1 VSARRLLPI
10 AVAAV
15 ALLPACRP
23 RGAKPSTLAD
33 RELYVSYCAR
43 CHGEDGTGDRRSVG
57 LNPRLDLTRSQL
69 ARSHSRRQIYQRIA
83 FGYGPMPAFS
93 HKLDPDDIERLTKFC
108 LELAENR

>member
-1 VSARRLLPI
+1 VRARCLLPI

-15 ALLPACRP
+15 ALLPACQP
-23 RGAKPSTLAD
+23 AGGNAAKLTD
-33 RELYVSYCAR
+33 RDLYVSYCGR
-43 CHGEDGTGDRRSVG
+43 CHGEDGKGDRRSVG

-69 ARSHSRRQIYQRIA
+69 ARSRSRQQIYQRIA

-93 HKLDPDDIERLTKFC
+93 HKLDPADIERLTKFC